1 MVYRIYAEKKEGFR
15 KEAALLRNEARTVLG
30 VSRLE
35 DVRIFERYDVEG
47 IDEDLFEECRWKV
60 FAEPQLDVTSGTL
73 NRLAGAFID
82 DNGSVYED
90 PEADDTAVKGFVFAT
105 EVIPGKFDQR
115 AVSAEKCIQIIS
127 HDARPTVRCA
137 RVYMLCGN
145 LMPADR
151 DAVMNY
157 VIDPAEVRVASLD
170 MPDTLGEQD
179 MAPEVLRSGAGP
191 DPCFDAVIDS
201 VTFSDPLLEK
211 AYRDYL
217 AVRKSLG
224 RNTPVTLNDIAG
236 IAVRYLKR
244 EGKLDKLGR
253 PGESGRCPIMI
264 NVEADGE
271 NEPWLL
277 FIGSGMDG
285 GLTESEP
292 AAGAAACLAGCVR
305 EPLTERAYPYAAMRV
320 TGAADPLKPAADTMP
335 GRLPQRK
342 IAAGTAEG
350 SSRFAGLAGIAAGMV
365 SEIYHPGFEAKR
377 MEACA
382 VLAAAPS
389 VNIRKD
395 TAGPDD
401 IVMILLEKSAADH
414 HRMKRLLTD
423 GVAVRMINRCGDAAD
438 YGYEGIACFIHAENE
453 KLFRLL
459 AAGEDLECVKAGTKA
474 EEKENETEK
483 ENEEVSEGTANSAD
497 TAGNAGESAA
507 APEKEAR
514 HIDIRPDIPG
524 DWRSTNLYRSD
535 RSFMT
540 GMRST
545 ASGLNTCSQRGLVK
559 LFDPSA
565 GSGTVLMPLGGS
577 NQLTPVQA
585 MVNRIPVGSGN
596 TDDCSAA
603 AWGYNPFIM
612 EVSPYHGAYLA
623 VVESI
628 AKLIAAGASFGDVY
642 LSLRGR
648 FADPGDDETRW
659 GKPFA
664 AMLGAFRAQMD
675 LGTGAAGCEGTTDGT
690 YGDLD
695 SPPAFISFAV
705 TMAKTGSMV
714 SPEFKNAGHR
724 VVMLR
729 PRAESDDSGPGR
741 GLPSPDSLKK
751 VWERASELLS
761 SGAAVAAYAPGIG
774 GAAEA
779 VMKMSY
785 GNGIGFAFDAM
796 DLETVFGYSYG
807 SIILELTEETEVS
820 SRDMEALL
828 LGRTMKERSITYGAE
843 RISLAELLTLYE
855 GRLEGVYPAV
865 TGSRS
870 GPVSNIEYRARSWH
884 TPVFK
889 RAEPKMLI
897 PVFSGTNCEAD
908 TARAVREAG
917 GSPEIMI
924 IKDRRPDDIKRSVEA
939 FASAMRGAQALI
951 IPGGFSGCGEPG
963 SSARFIEA
971 FFRNAEITGVTT
983 ELLERKDGLICGIC
997 DGFQALIKLG
1007 LVPYG
1012 KITDIGPDSPAL
1024 TVNTI
1029 GRSQSGIARVRIA
1042 SNKSPWLRH
1051 SKVGEIYS
1059 VPVSCLEGRFT
1070 GPEEYIR
1077 HLGATGQI
1085 ATQYVDQK
1093 GNATA
1098 DIRFNPPGSMMAVEG
1113 ITSPDGR
1120 VIGRMG
1126 HVERTGSGLYKNVPG
1141 NYAFSMFE
1149 SAVKYFK

>member
-15 KEAALLRNEARTVLG
+15 KEAALLRNEARTLLG

-35 DVRIFERYDVEG
+35 DVRIFDRYDVEG
-47 IDEDLFEECRWKV
+47 IDEDLFDECRWKV

-90 PEADDTAVKGFVFAT
+90 PETDDSGVKGFIFAT
-105 EVIPGKFDQR
+105 EVLPGKTDQR

-127 HDARPTVRCA
+127 HDAKPVVRHA
-137 RVYMLCGN
+137 KVYMLCGG

-157 VIDPAEVRVASLD
+157 VINPAEVRAASLE
-170 MPDTLGEQD
+170 MPDTLEEFAD
-179 MAPEVLRSGAGP
+179 TEISRSCADAHTG
-191 DPCFDAVIDS
+191 FDAVIDS
-201 VTFSDPLLEK
+201 VTFQDPLLEK
-211 AYRDYL
+211 VYRDYL

-244 EGKLDKLGR
+244 EGRLDKLSA
-253 PGESGRCPIMI
+253 PGENGRCSLMI
-264 NVEADGE
+264 NVEVDGE

-277 FIGSGMDG
+277 YIGTGMDS

-292 AAGAAACLAGCVR
+292 EAGAASCLAGCVR
-305 EPLTERAYPYAAMRV
+305 EPLSERTYPYAAMRI
-320 TGAADPLKPAADTMP
+320 TGAADPLQHIADTMP

-342 IAAGTAEG
+342 LAVGTAEG
-350 SSRFAGLAGIAAGMV
+350 SSFFAGLAGLSMGMV
-365 SEIYHPGFEAKR
+365 SEIYHPDFASKR
-377 MEACA
+377 MEAYA

-389 VNIRKD
+389 VNIRKE
-395 TAGPDD
+395 TVEPGD
-401 IVMILLEKSAADH
+401 IVMILHEKSAADH
-414 HRMKRLLTD
+414 HKMKRLLTD
-423 GVAVRMINRCGDAAD
+423 GVAIRMINKCCDAAE

-459 AAGEDLECVKAGTKA
+459 AAGEDIECVKVA
-474 EEKENETEK
+474 EEEENDGVAEEGAETAS
-483 ENEEVSEGTANSAD
+483 V
-497 TAGNAGESAA
+497 
-507 APEKEAR
+507 PEKDTR
-514 HIDIRPDIPG
+514 HIDITPGIPG
-524 DWRSTNLYRSD
+524 NWRSTSLYESD

-540 GMRST
+540 GMRSV
-545 ASGLNTCSQRGLVK
+545 ASGLNTCSRRGLSGR
-559 LFDPSA
+559 FDPTA
-565 GSGTVLMPLGGS
+565 GSGTVLLPLGGA
-577 NQLTPVQA
+577 NQLTPAQA
-585 MVNRIPVGSGN
+585 MVNKIPAGKGD
-596 TDDCSAA
+596 TDDCTVM
-603 AWGYNPFIM
+603 AWGYNPFITKA
-612 EVSPYHGAYLA
+612 SPYHGAYLA
-623 VVESI
+623 VVESV
-628 AKLIAAGASFGDVY
+628 AGLIASGASFSDVY
-642 LSLRGR
+642 LSLRSR
-648 FADPGDDETRW
+648 FGTPGDDETRW
-659 GKPFA
+659 GKPLA

-675 LGTGAAGCEGTTDGT
+675 LGTGAAGFAGAMDGT
-690 YGDLD
+690 YGELD
-695 SPPAFISFAV
+695 APPAFISFAV
-705 TMAKTGSMV
+705 TMAKTGSIV
-714 SPEFKNAGHR
+714 SPEFKNAGDR

-729 PRAESDDSGPGR
+729 PHAEKDDSGPGK

-751 VWERASELLS
+751 VWDRAAELLA
-761 SGAAVAAYAPGIG
+761 SGAAVSAYAPGIG
-774 GAAEA
+774 GVAEA
-779 VMKMSY
+779 VMKMCY
-785 GNGIGFAFDAM
+785 GNGIGFSFEAM
-796 DLETVFGYSYG
+796 DLEDIFGYSYG
-807 SIILELTEETEVS
+807 SIILEITEETEMT
-820 SRDMEALL
+820 SRDMDVLF

-843 RISLAELLTLYE
+843 RVSLAELLTLYE

-865 TGSRS
+865 TGSRG

-889 RAEPKMLI
+889 RAEPKILI

-924 IKDRRPDDIKRSVEA
+924 IKDRSADDIRRSVEA

-963 SSARFIEA
+963 ASAKFITA
-971 FFRNAEITGVTT
+971 FFRNPEVTEVTT

-1012 KITDIGPDSPAL
+1012 KITDIDEETPAL
-1024 TVNTI
+1024 ALNTI
-1029 GRSQSGIARVRIA
+1029 GRSQSGMVRVRIA
-1042 SNKSPWLRH
+1042 SNKSPWLRYN
-1051 SKVGEIYS
+1051 KVGDVYS
-1059 VPVSCLEGRFT
+1059 IPLSCAEGRFVA
-1070 GPEEYIR
+1070 PEEVIR
-1077 HLGATGQI
+1077 HLGAVGQI

-1120 VIGRMG
+1120 VIGRIG
-1126 HVERTGSGLYKNVPG
+1126 HVERTGSGLYRNVPG
-1141 NYAFSMFE
+1141 NHLFDMFE

>member
-60 FAEPQLDVTSGTL
+60 FAEPQLDVASGTL
-73 NRLAGAFID
+73 NRLTGAFID
-82 DNGSVYED
+82 DNGYVYDD
-90 PEADDTAVKGFVFAT
+90 PEADDAGVKGFVFAT
-105 EVIPGKFDQR
+105 EILPGKYDQR

-127 HDARPTVRCA
+127 HDARPAVRCA
-137 RVYMLCGN
+137 RVYMLCGE

-157 VIDPAEVRVASLD
+157 VIDPAEVRAASLE
-170 MPDTLGEQD
+170 MPDTLEVRD
-179 MAPEVLRSGAGP
+179 MAPEILRSGADG
-191 DPCFDAVIDS
+191 DTGFDAVIDS

-244 EGKLDKLGR
+244 EGKLDKLGA
-253 PGESGRCPIMI
+253 PGENGRCPVMI
-264 NVEADGE
+264 NVEVDGA

-305 EPLTERAYPYAAMRV
+305 EPLTERAYPYAAMRI
-320 TGAADPLKPAADTMP
+320 TGAADPLQHAADTLP

-342 IAAGTAEG
+342 LAAGTAEG
-350 SSRFAGLAGIAAGMV
+350 SSRFAGLSGVAMGMV
-365 SEIYHPGFEAKR
+365 REMYHPGFAAKR

-395 TAGPDD
+395 TTEPDD
-401 IVMILLEKSAADH
+401 IVMILREESAADH

-423 GVAVRMINRCGDAAD
+423 GVAVRMINKCCDAAD
-438 YGYEGIACFIHAENE
+438 FGYQGIACFIHADNE

-459 AAGEDLECVKAGTKA
+459 AAGEGLECMKA
-474 EEKENETEK
+474 ETEDETAEGEENIVETAAVP
-483 ENEEVSEGTANSAD
+483 ENNV
-497 TAGNAGESAA
+497 
-507 APEKEAR
+507 K
-514 HIDIRPDIPG
+514 HIDITPDIPG
-524 DWRSTNLYRSD
+524 DWKSTNLYESD

-540 GMRST
+540 GMRSV
-545 ASGLNTCSQRGLVK
+545 ASGLNTCSLRGLVER
-559 LFDPSA
+559 FDPSA
-565 GSGTVLMPLGGS
+565 GSGTVLMPFGGA
-577 NQLTPVQA
+577 NQLTPAQA
-585 MVNRIPVGSGN
+585 MVNKIPAGRGN
-596 TDDCSAA
+596 TDDCSVM
-603 AWGYNPFIM
+603 AWGYNPFIT
-612 EVSPYHGAYLA
+612 EASPYHGAYLA
-623 VVESI
+623 IVESI
-628 AKLIAAGASFGDVY
+628 AGLIASGASFNDVY
-642 LSLRGR
+642 LSFRSR
-648 FADPGDDETRW
+648 FAAPGDDEARW

-675 LGTGAAGCEGTTDGT
+675 LETGAAGCAGTMDGT

-695 SPPAFISFAV
+695 APPTFISFAV
-705 TMAKTGSMV
+705 TMAKTDSIV
-714 SPEFKNAGHR
+714 SPEFKKAGHR
-724 VVMLR
+724 VVLLK

-741 GLPSPDSLKK
+741 GLPSPDSLIK
-751 VWERASELLS
+751 VWNRATELLS
-761 SGAAVAAYAPGIG
+761 SGAAVAAYTPGIG
-774 GAAEA
+774 GVAEA
-779 VMKMSY
+779 VMKMCY
-785 GNGIGFAFDAM
+785 GNGIGFGFEAI

-807 SIILELTEETEVS
+807 SIILELTEEIEVT
-820 SRDMEALL
+820 SRDMDVVF
-828 LGRTMKERSITYGAE
+828 LGRTMRERSVTYGAE
-843 RISLAELLTLYE
+843 RVSLAELLTLYE
-855 GRLEGVYPAV
+855 SRLESVYPAM

-870 GPVSNIEYRARSWH
+870 GPVSNIEYKARSWH

-889 RAEPKMLI
+889 RAEPKILI

-917 GSPEIMI
+917 GAPEIMI
-924 IKDRRPDDIKRSVEA
+924 IKDRSSDDIRRSVEA
-939 FASAMRGAQALI
+939 FASAMRGAQAVI

-963 SSARFIEA
+963 ASAKFITA
-971 FFRNAEITGVTT
+971 FFRNPEVTEVTT

-1012 KITDIGPDSPAL
+1012 KITDIDEDTPAL
-1024 TVNTI
+1024 AVNTI
-1029 GRSQSGIARVRIA
+1029 GRSRSGIARVRIA
-1042 SNKSPWLRH
+1042 SNKSPWLRYN
-1051 SKVGEIYS
+1051 KVGDIYS
-1059 VPVSCLEGRFT
+1059 VPVSCTEGRFV
-1070 GPEEYIR
+1070 GPEEVIR
-1077 HLGATGQI
+1077 HLGAVGQI

-1093 GNATA
+1093 GNATS
-1098 DIRFNPPGSMMAVEG
+1098 DIRFDPPGSMMAVEG

-1120 VIGRMG
+1120 VLGRTG
-1126 HVERTGSGLYKNVPG
+1126 HAERTGSGLYKNVPG
-1141 NYAFSMFE
+1141 DYLFGMFE
-1149 SAVKYFK
+1149 NAVKYFK